1 VPEVEVHRTV
11 HKVSGKYRNR
21 KWAASD
27 VLDELDAF
35 AARAGRRS
43 RPSQP

>member
-35 AARAGRRS
+35 AARVGRRT
-43 RPSQP
+43 RPS